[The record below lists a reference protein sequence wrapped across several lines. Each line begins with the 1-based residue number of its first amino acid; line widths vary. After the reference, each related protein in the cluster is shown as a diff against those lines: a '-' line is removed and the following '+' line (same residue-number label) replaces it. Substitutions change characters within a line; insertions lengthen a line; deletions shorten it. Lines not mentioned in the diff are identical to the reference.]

1 MSAKATEKIA
11 EIQLFLEA
19 GAAKKSALK
28 EVLEVPAEVKSQL
41 ESLEFMRK
49 QAGLG

>member
-28 EVLEVPAEVKSQL
+28 EVLEVPAEVKRQV
-41 ESLEFMRK
+41 EAVAFMRK
-49 QAGLG
+49 QSGLD